1 MLSQFSHVRLSVT
14 LWTEARQ
21 APLSMGFSRQE
32 HWSGLPCPPPRD
44 LPDPGIE
51 PASLMSPE
59 LAGRFFTTSA
69 TWEARAVTITC
80 NDVWL
85 LLRLTYF
92 SSLSCPLPL
101 LPESQD
107 KSLMMG
113 KRVFVIYCC
122 LTNYSKTQ
130 RLKTTHSYCLTI
142 SVGQDLGH
150 SWAGHLIQFLQTVSR
165 KMAKGCLVSP

>member
-1 MLSQFSHVRLSVT
+1 MHAKSSQSCPSLCNPMDHSQSGSSVHGT
-14 LWTEARQ
+14 SQ
-21 APLSMGFSRQE
+21 AKILG
-32 HWSGLPCPPPRD
+32 WLPFPSPGD
-44 LPDPGIE
+44 LLAPGIK

-150 SWAGHLIQFLQTVSR
+150 S
-165 KMAKGCLVSP
+165 